1 MKRMIPAF
9 LSLALTAA
17 LVSPVSALET
27 DDLRQLLREYYI
39 DPVPEAVLALEDN
52 EAILSALND
61 PYTVYLSAENYNA
74 FLTSVNGDTLVGI
87 GVSIQTVYED
97 G

>member
-17 LVSPVSALET
+17 LVVPASALET
-27 DDLRQLLREYYI
+27 DDLRQLLREHYI

-61 PYTVYLSAENYNA
+61 PYTVYLS
-74 FLTSVNGDTLVGI
+74 
-87 GVSIQTVYED
+87 Q
-97 G
+97 